1 MNKKLRYVP
10 VYLGKWAMTLLYAG
24 LKLFP
29 VKRRI
34 CFFSRQSNTVT
45 EDFERLQRELKLS
58 MPETEIVTICCRF
71 SSRRDGVCRFAW
83 AVLKSMYYL
92 ATSRVCV
99 IDGYWPA
106 VSMLRHKKT
115 LKVIQIWHSM
125 GKIKKSGYQ
134 SLGKASGRDPEL
146 ARLMCMHRNYDYI
159 IGGGSAWNRFYCEA
173 FQVPKEKLLNYG
185 LPRLDRILEST
196 AENGVLERHPE
207 LKGKTIVLY
216 APTFREYE
224 IEPPVQLIE
233 RLDPAKYQVIFR
245 FHPRQRFANEA
256 DFGGEAYADESVF
269 DLLTV
274 SDWVV
279 TDYSSLAIEAAAL
292 NRKILYYLYD
302 YETYCAQNGLNIDLF
317 SIMPDCCAE
326 SEEELLRK
334 IETEPYPQEELDWFR
349 DKYLPPEL
357 GASTRNIVLLI
368 GRCIDG
374 EEVRDYGRREHD
386 PLDAGQEQSKAFAE
400 NRR

>member
-1 MNKKLRYVP
+1 MKNKLRYVP
-10 VYLGKWAMTLLYAG
+10 VYLGKWAMNLLYAG
-24 LKLFP
+24 FKLFP
-29 VKRRI
+29 VRRRI
-34 CFFSRQSNTVT
+34 CFFSRQSNIVT
-45 EDFERLQRELKLS
+45 EDFERLQRELRLH

-71 SSRRDGVCRFAW
+71 STRRDGVFRFAW

-106 VSMLRHKKT
+106 VSMLRHKET

-134 SLGKASGRDPEL
+134 NLGKAFGRDPEL
-146 ARLMCMHRNYDYI
+146 ARLMCMHRNYDYV

-173 FQVPKEKLLNYG
+173 FQVPKEKVLNYG

-207 LKGKTIVLY
+207 LVGKTIVLY
-216 APTFREYE
+216 VPTFRKYE
-224 IEPPVQLIE
+224 IKPPVQLLE
-233 RLDPAKYQVIFR
+233 RLDPSKYRVIFR
-245 FHPRQRFANEA
+245 FHPRQRFA
-256 DFGGEAYADESVF
+256 DKVKFGGEEYADESVF
-269 DLLTV
+269 DLLAV

-302 YETYCAQNGLNIDLF
+302 YETYCAQNGLNIDF
-317 SIMPDCCAE
+317 FNIMPDCCAK
-326 SEEELLRK
+326 SEDELLRK
-334 IETEPYPQEELDWFR
+334 IETEPYPQDELDWFR
-349 DKYLPPEL
+349 DKYLPAEL
-357 GASTRNIVLLI
+357 GSSTRNIVQLI

-374 EEVRDYGRREHD
+374 EEVRDYGRREND
-386 PLDAGQEQSKAFAE
+386 SLDSREGQSEASAE